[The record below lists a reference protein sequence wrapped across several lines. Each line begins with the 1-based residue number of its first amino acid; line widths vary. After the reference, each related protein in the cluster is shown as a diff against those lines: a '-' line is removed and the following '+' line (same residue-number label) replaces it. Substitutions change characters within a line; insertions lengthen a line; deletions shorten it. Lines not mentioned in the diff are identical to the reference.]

1 MAFNFFDTLL
11 LSDVL
16 IQKSEGYILEAPKAA
31 KEDFAGPRM
40 DTIFKGLAEAKQKE
54 ENFKKRQV
62 GFDSFIQAVIWMED
76 ATMVYAYMDK

>member
-1 MAFNFFDTLL
+1 
-11 LSDVL
+11 
-16 IQKSEGYILEAPKAA
+16 
-31 KEDFAGPRM
+31 M

-76 ATMVYAYMDK
+76 ATMVYAYIDK